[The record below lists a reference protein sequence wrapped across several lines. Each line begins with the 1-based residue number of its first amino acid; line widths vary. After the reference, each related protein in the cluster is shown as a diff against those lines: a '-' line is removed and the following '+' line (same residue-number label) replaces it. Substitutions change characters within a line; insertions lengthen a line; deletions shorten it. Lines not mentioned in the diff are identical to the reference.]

1 MAESIMIN
9 LRIGHRKKKN
19 KKLETVKIHES
30 SMKFYSKGEY
40 IY

>member
-9 LRIGHRKKKN
+9 LRIGHRKKN

-30 SMKFYSKGEY
+30 SMMFYSKGEY